1 MSGVLGLKHGF
12 TEDILLFYVKTYP
25 AVLRLIRS

>member
-1 MSGVLGLKHGF
+1 MSGVLSLKHGF